1 MALILYKLLQASNN
15 FYTEL
20 KITVKNTFLL
30 FTFIFEH
37 NFGNSH
43 SRNHFTRN
51 RWKFL

>member
-1 MALILYKLLQASNN
+1 MVLILYEFLQAFNN

-20 KITVKNTFLL
+20 KIIVKNTFLL

-37 NFGNSH
+37 NFGESH

-51 RWKFL
+51 